1 MACRPGNRMAKH
13 SYAMLHRGCH
23 GNGVNSPLAQ
33 KVGTEQRLSTLGGCW
48 HRVLKER
55 NTNPCGT
62 SSKPGLGQNK
72 PFSHLATPMDPI
84 HYPRLSVSL
93 NVGQLC
99 HLGLPWVHNNESKK
113 KQGETGPWAGYEP
126 GPLSHSTSQSTHRV
140 SSFQHQTSGFLY
152 MKLNLNQKCDMYKY
166 GAYHCSMSDAV
177 LC

>member
-1 MACRPGNRMAKH
+1 MQCRIGVA
-13 SYAMLHRGCH
+13 YGD
-23 GNGVNSPLAQ
+23 GVNSPLAQ
-33 KVGTEQRLSTLGGCW
+33 KDRTEALNIGRSLEQR
-48 HRVLKER
+48 LKER
-55 NTNPCGT
+55 NTDPCGT

-140 SSFQHQTSGFLY
+140 NYFQHQTSGF
-152 MKLNLNQKCDMYKY
+152 CW
-166 GAYHCSMSDAV
+166 GV
-177 LC
+177 FFT